1 MEAVSGAFFSI
12 WSRMS
17 EAIDSD
23 SDSDRDNDSDSD
35 IDNDNDI
42 DSGSH
47 LFVLWDGFYVVSH
60 SVACE

>member
-1 MEAVSGAFFSI
+1 MEADSGGLFSI

-47 LFVLWDGFYVVSH
+47 LFVL
-60 SVACE
+60 

>member
-1 MEAVSGAFFSI
+1 MEADFGGSFEYGGSFRGLFSI

-23 SDSDRDNDSDSD
+23 SDSDRDNDSDSG

-47 LFVLWDGFYVVSH
+47 LFVL
-60 SVACE
+60 

>member
-1 MEAVSGAFFSI
+1 MEADFGGCFEYGGSFGGLFSI

-17 EAIDSD
+17 EAIESD
-23 SDSDRDNDSDSD
+23 IDRENDSDSD

-47 LFVLWDGFYVVSH
+47 LFVL
-60 SVACE
+60 